1 MKLHSFFTFLIGIC
15 WFIHPVSGIGQS
27 NDTWK
32 VVASGQ
38 EIDPASYYGITS
50 ANGLIGLVSS
60 PEPMQ
65 TASTVL
71 NGVYDNY
78 GRGRVENIL
87 SSFTFTNLWLDVN
100 GERIH
105 AGNIHE
111 YSQEMNLRNA
121 AFTNRF
127 EKEDQIKV
135 QTQLMALRHLPY
147 TALMTIE
154 IQALEDVEIKASTY
168 IQAPDILRD
177 VRQFYSVI
185 DRPHV
190 SIPLLTSLADS
201 PSGAHKVAV
210 SNTFLFEEKHGEE
223 PHLFHEDWD
232 YNRHWLSFRKK
243 LKKGQTYRFT
253 LIGSVSSTEYAPDPQ
268 NEAERLTIYAALEGK
283 ERLLAR
289 HNAAWDEIWQS
300 DIVIEGDDQVQRE
313 IRSMLYHLF
322 AFTRAG
328 TDYSLS
334 PMGLSGLGYN
344 GHVFWD
350 TEIWM
355 YPPILMLQ
363 PDMAKSILEYR
374 FNRMEAARENAFS
387 HGYEGV
393 MFPWESAATGQ
404 EVTPVWALTGPF
416 QHHIT
421 ADIGWSYWKYYQL
434 TKDRDWL
441 ESKGYPLMKEVAD
454 FWVSRV
460 EWQEGVAN
468 INNVIGANEY
478 AENIDNNAFT
488 NGMARLALQYAS
500 EAAKELGLEANSE
513 WEQVAQAIPILQFE
527 DGITRENA
535 SYQKGE
541 IIKQADVNL
550 LAFPMNIITDKE
562 QIEKDLKYYETVM
575 DPRGPAMGFSVLA
588 AIQARLGNPNE
599 AYEALTK
606 AYRPNFVPPFNVIAE
621 TAGGTNPYFA
631 TGAGGVLQ
639 ALLGGFAGLEIT
651 NEGITEHGA
660 QLPDHWKKLTIK
672 GLGTD
677 RQTVILRNPN

>member
-1 MKLHSFFTFLIGIC
+1 MKQHSFFILLIGIY
-15 WFIHPVSGIGQS
+15 WLIQPISGAGQT

-32 VVASGQ
+32 VVASGH
-38 EIDPASYYGITS
+38 EIDPANYFGITS
-50 ANGLIGLVSS
+50 ANGVIGLVSA
-60 PEPMQ
+60 PQPMQ

-87 SSFTFTNLWLDVN
+87 SSFTFTNLWMDVD
-100 GERIH
+100 GERIT
-105 AGNIHE
+105 AQNIQDF
-111 YSQEMNLRNA
+111 SQEMSFRNA

-127 EKEDQIKV
+127 IKEEKVEV
-135 QTQLMALRHLPY
+135 TTQLMALRHLPY
-147 TALMTIE
+147 SALMTVE
-154 IQALEDVEIKASTY
+154 ITALVDVEIKASTY

-190 SIPLLTSLADS
+190 SIPLLTSVADS
-201 PSGAHKVAV
+201 PSGAHKVAA
-210 SNTFLFEEKHGEE
+210 SNTFLFEEKHGKE
-223 PHLFHEDWD
+223 PHLVHEDWD
-232 YNRHWLSFRKK
+232 YNRHWLSFTKTI
-243 LKKGQTYRFT
+243 KKGETYRFS
-253 LIGSVSSTEYAPDPQ
+253 LIGSVSSSQYSPDPH
-268 NEAERLTIYAALEGK
+268 NEAERLTIYAALEGV

-289 HNAAWDEIWQS
+289 HNAAWAQIWES
-300 DIVIEGDDQVQRE
+300 DIIIEGDNKAQQEV
-313 IRSMLYHLF
+313 RSMLYHLY

-363 PDMAKSILEYR
+363 PDMAHSILEYR
-374 FNRMEAARENAFS
+374 FNRMQAARENAFS
-387 HGYEGV
+387 HGYKGV

-434 TKDRDWL
+434 TKDKSWL
-441 ESKGYPLMKEVAD
+441 QTKGYPMLKEVAD

-460 EWQEGVAN
+460 EWENGVAH
-468 INNVIGANEY
+468 IKNVIGANEY

-488 NGMARLALQYAS
+488 NGMARLALRYANDAAS
-500 EAAKELGLEANSE
+500 ELGMEANPE
-513 WEQVAQAIPILQFE
+513 WDRVAQAIPILQFE

-535 SYQKGE
+535 TYQKGE
-541 IIKQADVNL
+541 LIKQADVNL
-550 LAFPMNIITDKE
+550 LAFPMNIITGRD
-562 QIEKDLKYYETVM
+562 QIQKDLKYYETVM
-575 DPRGPAMGFSVLA
+575 DPKGPAMGFSVLA
-588 AIQARLGNPNE
+588 AIKARLGDPNT
-599 AYEALTK
+599 AYEALTA
-606 AYRPNFVPPFNVIAE
+606 AYRPNFVPPFDVIAE
-621 TAGGTNPYFA
+621 TAGGNNPYFA

-639 ALLGGFAGLEIT
+639 AILGGFAGLEIT
-651 NEGITEHGA
+651 DEGITRHKA
-660 QLPDHWKKLTIK
+660 QLPDAWKKLVIK
-672 GLGTD
+672 GVGPD
-677 RQTVILRNPN
+677 RETITIDNP